1 MEKLSALTRT
11 ELIGELLATIVA
23 ADDPHAC
30 QVHDVE
36 SPNFGRPE
44 AADERREALVAQRL
58 AIARELML
66 RDMRAKLASGPVM
79 SSPQVL
85 REWLVFHTAGL
96 EHEVF
101 IVLFLDVR
109 MQLLSVVEMFRGTLT
124 QTTVYPREIA
134 KAALKRNA
142 AAVVLAH
149 NHPSG
154 SAEPSA
160 IDQHLTRIVKAALD
174 VLSVQVIDHYV
185 VAGDRVV
192 SLAERGLI

>member
-11 ELIGELLATIVA
+11 ELIGELLATVA
-23 ADDPHAC
+23 VCGDAQAC

-36 SPNFGRPE
+36 SPNFGKPA

-58 AIARELML
+58 AVARELLL
-66 RDMRAKLASGPVM
+66 RDLRAKLASGPVM

-85 REWLVFHTAGL
+85 REWLMFHTAGL

-109 MQLLSVVEMFRGTLT
+109 LQLLSAVDMFRGTLS

-160 IDQHLTRIVKAALD
+160 GDEHLTRTVKDALD
-174 VLSVQVIDHYV
+174 VLGVKVIDHFV
-185 VAGDRVV
+185 VAGDQMV
-192 SLAERGLI
+192 SFAERGLI